1 MPSTVAVIV
10 FHATSADTE
19 TVAMSAAVGAVQA
32 RALIRLRRMPDSAGR
47 TAPSRTEDRDALARM
62 QKEYVAPTEADVLGA
77 DAILIVPPP
86 GSAPDGEEWQP
97 FVSLLARLGAE
108 GRLAGKVAAVVH
120 AGDAATVAAFA
131 KALVVPGLIMV
142 PPGTF
147 GAERDLAAT
156 ATLHGRHVAGLA
168 ATLKPS
174 V

>member
-32 RALIRLRRMPDSAGR
+32 RALIRLRRMPEAAGH
-47 TAPSRTEDRDALARM
+47 TMPSRAEDRDALARM

-86 GSAPDGEEWQP
+86 SSSPDTGEWQP
-97 FVSLLARLGAE
+97 FVSMLARLAAE
-108 GRLAGKVAAVVH
+108 GRLTGKVAAVVH
-120 AGDAATVAAFA
+120 AGDGETVAAFA

-142 PPGTF
+142 PPGMP
-147 GAERDLAAT
+147 GSERDLAET
-156 ATLHGRHVAGLA
+156 ATLHGRHVASLA

-174 V
+174 A